1 MNLILP
7 LLFPTSPLP
16 HLSIGRRER
25 VLEAKVDT
33 LQERLGESNT
43 KAAYLEGTVKQLNE
57 RTAENKDKYADAMKQ
72 AEKAEERAEE
82 RLGKLFYKA
91 GADSSW

>member
-1 MNLILP
+1 M
-7 LLFPTSPLP
+7 
-16 HLSIGRRER
+16 
-25 VLEAKVDT
+25 LEAKLDT
-33 LQERLGESNT
+33 LQERLGDSNT
-43 KAAYLEGTVKQLNE
+43 KAAYLEGTVKQLTE
-57 RTAENKDKYADAMKQ
+57 RTAYTAENKDKYADAMKQ